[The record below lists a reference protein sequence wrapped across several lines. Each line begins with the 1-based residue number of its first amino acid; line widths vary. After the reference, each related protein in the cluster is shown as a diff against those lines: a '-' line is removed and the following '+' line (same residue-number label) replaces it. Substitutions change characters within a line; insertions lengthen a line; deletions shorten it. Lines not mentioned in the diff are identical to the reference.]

1 MKFEDARRIMVESQ
15 LRPNRVTNEAVL
27 AAMGSLPR
35 ELFVPEAQRPVA
47 YVDEDLAIAPGR
59 CIMEPLILARL
70 VQAAAPKQD
79 EICLVVGAGTG
90 YSAAVL
96 ARLCDTVFALESDGK
111 LAASTSALLSELVL
125 DNIVI
130 VEGALADGLP
140 NQGPYDVIMVNGG
153 VEMLPDPLTD
163 QLAEGGRLVTVFID
177 DAGVGRAV
185 LIGRGATGISRRVLF
200 DASIP
205 VLPEFEKE
213 AGFVF

>member
-27 AAMGSLPR
+27 VAMGTLPR

-47 YVDEDLAIAPGR
+47 YVDEDLTIAPGR

-70 VQAAAPKQD
+70 VQAAAPARD
-79 EICLVVGAGTG
+79 DVCLVVGAGTG
-90 YSAAVL
+90 YSAAVM
-96 ARLCDTVFALESDGK
+96 AGLCDTVFALESDTA
-111 LAASTSALLSELVL
+111 LAASTSALLSDLVL

-140 NQGPYDVIMVNGG
+140 DQGPYDVILVNGG
-153 VEMLPDPLTD
+153 AETLPDALTG
-163 QLAEGGRLVTVFID
+163 QLAEGGRLVTVLSD
-177 DAGVGRAV
+177 DAGIGRAV
-185 LIGRGATGISRRVLF
+185 LVGRSAVGISRRVLF

-205 VLPEFEKE
+205 VLPEFKKM

>member
-27 AAMGSLPR
+27 AAMGTLPR

-47 YVDEDLAIAPGR
+47 YVDEDLTIAPGR

-70 VQAAAPKQD
+70 VQAAAPARD
-79 EICLVVGAGTG
+79 DVCLVVGAGTG
-90 YSAAVL
+90 YSAAVM
-96 ARLCDTVFALESDGK
+96 AGLCDTVFALESDTA
-111 LAASTSALLSELVL
+111 LAASTSALLSDLVL

-140 NQGPYDVIMVNGG
+140 DQGPYDVILVNGG
-153 VEMLPDPLTD
+153 AETLPDALTG
-163 QLAEGGRLVTVFID
+163 QLAEGGRLVTVLSD
-177 DAGVGRAV
+177 DAGIGRAV
-185 LIGRGATGISRRVLF
+185 LVGRSAVGISHRVLF

-205 VLPEFEKE
+205 VLPEFKKM